1 MATLDRPTRPAPRAW
16 VPLALL
22 TPIPIIPALVLD
34 ANGVLLLLTV
44 ILAGLIGMTAALVWA
59 VQRGRRQRH
68 AYEARLTEW
77 AAERAVAQ
85 ERLRIARDL
94 HDLSSHGI
102 GLITVRASST
112 GFLEGPDA
120 AAEREQALQD
130 IERVSRQT
138 MTELRRML
146 ALLRAPDD
154 VSAPLRPADT
164 LATLPAILT
173 EAERHG
179 LITRFDGSVPD
190 AADLSQDVQ
199 LTACAVVREGLANA
213 LRHAGPTTVA
223 VTVVHDEDGLTVG
236 VRDDGPRP
244 GWQAEPGAGHGL
256 TGLRERLATHGG
268 SLIGSSDGAGFH
280 LRARIPVGV
289 SR

>member
-1 MATLDRPTRPAPRAW
+1 
-16 VPLALL
+16 
-22 TPIPIIPALVLD
+22 
-34 ANGVLLLLTV
+34 
-44 ILAGLIGMTAALVWA
+44 
-59 VQRGRRQRH
+59 
-68 AYEARLTEW
+68 
-77 AAERAVAQ
+77 VAQ

-289 SR
+289 S